1 MSPVPQVPR
10 RRHRLQLHQERMWE
24 LREKLRQAQKRLR
37 KVQREKRSL
46 EQKNQ
51 LLQESREQ
59 LKEST
64 ETLHQ
69 ELRER
74 ERREST
80 LSSRVRSLESELE
93 RRLREEEQR
102 QNETRAREEELSNIS
117 ENTEAHRRRVEDHLH
132 LQKDRMAALQEV
144 QRLQKSLRDQQEEQ
158 IHHLEME
165 RRRLHND
172 TQEPKDNIPVFCRV
186 RSVLPE
192 ESERQRGLHH
202 LHFSPQNS
210 TTLIVSQPDE
220 VSSDI
225 LGGASGLLPAVIPA
239 PALEYRAKTQG
250 MLRACSSPALG
261 CATSTQLLLGSS
273 LQPSTGGSSS
283 ARGPLLLESSRSSCN
298 NSPSPIPAFR
308 DISLE
313 LPLFCDV
320 PERGYRDLSQFEE
333 TGMFVKE
340 DEL

>member
-1 MSPVPQVPR
+1 MEGLEPPGDPESRGMIPR
-10 RRHRLQLHQERMWE
+10 AVRHLFQSTHDLKGKGWERSLPSSGLILWVQSRE
-24 LREKLRQAQKRLR
+24 LRDKLDQALKQLR
-37 KVQREKRSL
+37 KLQRDKRGL
-46 EQKNQ
+46 ERQNQ
-51 LLQESREQ
+51 VLKESREQ

-102 QNETRAREEELSNIS
+102 QNETRAPEEELSNIS

-132 LQKDRMAALQEV
+132 LQRHQMAALQEV
-144 QRLQKSLRDQQEEQ
+144 QKSQKSLLDQQEEQ

-192 ESERQRGLHH
+192 ESERQRGLQH

-220 VSSDI
+220 VKDR
-225 LGGASGLLPAVIPA
+225 VIGTPK
-239 PALEYRAKTQG
+239 PNRK
-250 MLRACSSPALG
+250 
-261 CATSTQLLLGSS
+261 
-273 LQPSTGGSSS
+273 
-283 ARGPLLLESSRSSCN
+283 
-298 NSPSPIPAFR
+298 
-308 DISLE
+308 
-313 LPLFCDV
+313 
-320 PERGYRDLSQFEE
+320 
-333 TGMFVKE
+333 
-340 DEL
+340 